1 MQVTSMARQMVTS
14 YGMSQVG
21 PMAFDNNTNN
31 QIFLEDNKEGNN
43 TLILDT
49 TSKID
54 KEVQEIVN
62 YCHEQALSILNTNR
76 IAMDRLVDL
85 LVEKETIE
93 GAEFREIL
101 SEYTNLPEK
110 KEYVSFFDKNK
121 KVLTS

>member
-1 MQVTSMARQMVTS
+1 MVTS

-21 PMAFDNNTNN
+21 PMAFDNNTNS
-31 QIFLEDNKEGNN
+31 QIFLEDNKEGEN

-62 YCHEQALSILNTNR
+62 YCHEQALTILNTNR
-76 IAMDRLVDL
+76 LAMDRLVDL

-93 GAEFREIL
+93 GAEFRKIL
-101 SEYTNLPEK
+101 GEYTKLPEK
-110 KEYVSFFDKNK
+110 MEYISFFDKK
-121 KVLTS
+121 KNVLT